1 MERKGSP
8 HGDIELVQFYFG
20 VYGSMGG
27 RCFFKG
33 EDNRF
38 VKIQLEVIAFRSWN
52 SKASAYLIEEFLI
65 FIHFP
70 AASSFQ
76 GTLKKTKGH
85 SIMEESPVRAKV
97 RQKTQKM
104 DRDSFLH
111 WNQGTT

>member
-1 MERKGSP
+1 M
-8 HGDIELVQFYFG
+8 G
-20 VYGSMGG
+20 VWGVDVSL
-27 RCFFKG
+27 KAKIT
-33 EDNRF
+33 RF